1 MIGELISNNMKNT
14 IIQNFQSRSE
24 AFDWVLECIQN
35 ATIGDIKTTEQFRD
49 NDAIIGE
56 TEEIIYVGLYNLNE
70 NDI

>member
-24 AFDWVLECIQN
+24 AFDWVLDCIQS

-56 TEEIIYVGLYNLNE
+56 TDEIIYVGLYNIE
-70 NDI
+70 NNDN

>member
-1 MIGELISNNMKNT
+1 MKNT

-24 AFDWVLECIQN
+24 AFDWVLDCIQS

-56 TEEIIYVGLYNLNE
+56 TEEIIYVGLYNLE
-70 NDI
+70 NNDN